1 MARQRSA
8 GRKYQRPRH
17 VGRAAPK
24 LAVDEIGDTNEKDSD
39 RPGGAGEVTQRKNG
53 EAAVAGEQDDRQHA
67 AEKAAVERHPAL
79 PELQALQRMR
89 REIAGIV
96 ELLEAA
102 PTAENDPE
110 RHPQH

>member
-8 GRKYQRPRH
+8 GRKYHRPRH

-24 LAVDEIGDTNEKDSD
+24 LAVDEIGDAAEKDSD

-53 EAAVAGEQDDRQHA
+53 ETAVAGEQDDRQHA

-89 REIAGIV
+89 DAIAGLV
-96 ELLEAA
+96 EQHVAE
-102 PTAENDPE
+102 PSAENDPE
-110 RHPQH
+110 R